1 MLWIQKPHLN
11 PAGTAVISQ
20 GIVYSYEHLQAAAE
34 NLALTLLHGQTDL
47 NEAPVA
53 YLIAPGFDYV
63 RAQWGI
69 WLAGGIAVPLCTT
82 HPLPAIQYTL
92 EDTGCKKMI
101 VGPDFRDF
109 VQPLVD
115 EMGIE
120 LLLIDEV
127 EPTPLSGLLP
137 SIDITR
143 RAMILYT
150 SGTTSKPK
158 GVVTT
163 HLNISFQI
171 ECLVKAWQW
180 SSADHTLCI
189 LPLHHVHGIVN
200 VVSCALWSG
209 AVVEF
214 LPSFSAEEV
223 MKRLTQGSINVFMA
237 VPTIYYKLITYLDSL
252 NAENKQAVY
261 QQLNTFRLMVSGS
274 AALPVSVM
282 QKWEELSG
290 QRLLERYGMTEIGMG
305 ISNPYRGERR
315 AGTVGQPLPGVKVRL
330 VDEKNQVVSPGTPG
344 EIQVKG
350 ANVFKEYWQ
359 RPETTREAFTP
370 DGYFKTGDVAVIED
384 GYYRILGRESQDI
397 IKSGGYK
404 ISALEIEEVLR
415 THAMIKDVSVVGLPD
430 EEWGE
435 VVAAALVLQGPGI
448 QEDQIQHWLRQQL
461 PAYKTPRKYLIVS
474 ELPCNTMG
482 KVIKGALKKLFS

>member
-1 MLWIQKPHLN
+1 MLWIQKPHQN
-11 PAGTAVISQ
+11 PAATAIISQ
-20 GIVYSYEHLQAAAE
+20 GTAFTYAQLQEAAC
-34 NLALTLLHGQTDL
+34 NLALTLLQDQADL
-47 NEAPVA
+47 HEAPVA
-53 YLIAPGFDYV
+53 FLVKPGFDYV

-69 WLAGGIAVPLCTT
+69 WLAGGIAIPLCTT

-92 EDTGCKKMI
+92 DNTGCKVI
-101 VGPDFRDF
+101 IIGHEFQEF
-109 VQPLVD
+109 IQPLAD
-115 EMGIE
+115 EMGLELWLIE
-120 LLLIDEV
+120 EIR
-127 EPTPLSGLLP
+127 PSGLSGMLP
-137 SIDITR
+137 SIDVSR

-163 HLNISFQI
+163 HLNIAFQI

-180 SSADHTLCI
+180 SSADRTLCI
-189 LPLHHVHGIVN
+189 LPLHHVHGIIN

-223 MKRLTQGSINVFMA
+223 IKRLMQGSINVFMA
-237 VPTIYYKLITYLDSL
+237 VPTIYFKLITSIDSS
-252 NAENKQAVY
+252 NEEMKQAIY
-261 QQLNTFRLMVSGS
+261 QRLKSFRLMVSGS

-282 QKWEELSG
+282 QKWEALSG

-330 VDEKNQVVSPGTPG
+330 VNEQNQAVSPGTPG
-344 EIQVKG
+344 EIQVQG

-359 RPETTREAFTP
+359 QPEATRETFTP
-370 DGYFKTGDVAVIED
+370 DGWFKTGDVAVLED

-415 THAMIKDVSVVGLPD
+415 THALIKDVSVVGLPD

-435 VVAAALVLQGPGI
+435 VVAAALVLLGPEI
-448 QEDQIQHWLRQQL
+448 PLDQIQLWLRQQL
-461 PAYKTPRKYLIVS
+461 PAYKTPRKYLVVS
-474 ELPCNTMG
+474 EFPRNAMG
-482 KVIKGALKKLFS
+482 KVVKGDLKKFFS